1 MLLFHIMNLYL
12 LYAIQFLVILFAISI
27 HEAAHAWMADRCG
40 DPTARLQGRVTLNP
54 IPHIDPF
61 GTIIFPLILVL
72 IKAPFIFGWA
82 KPVMVNPYNLRDP
95 RRDGMLISAAG
106 PLSNII
112 TGIIAIGVY
121 ILFFK
126 MGIFV
131 SLPILT
137 YLVYFLIMISFIL
150 AIFNLLPVPPLDGS
164 GIMEGI
170 LKGEA
175 FETYQRIKPY
185 GFIILIALLYFNIL
199 DIIFFPIIKI
209 VNKILPGF

>member
-1 MLLFHIMNLYL
+1 MNLYL

>member
-121 ILFFK
+121 ILFFN

>member
-1 MLLFHIMNLYL
+1 MNLYL

-175 FETYQRIKPY
+175 FETYQRIKP
-185 GFIILIALLYFNIL
+185 
-199 DIIFFPIIKI
+199 
-209 VNKILPGF
+209 